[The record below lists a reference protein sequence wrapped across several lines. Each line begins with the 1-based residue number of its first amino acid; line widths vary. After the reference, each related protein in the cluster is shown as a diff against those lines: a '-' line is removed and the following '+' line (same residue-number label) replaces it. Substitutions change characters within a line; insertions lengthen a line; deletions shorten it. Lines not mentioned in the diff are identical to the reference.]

1 MTTVLLIDDHELIRQ
16 GLAGAFSQAEGFEVA
31 AQAGSVADGIALA
44 QELRPDVVVTDVR
57 LPDGSG
63 LDVVRALRKED
74 RRVGLIVLTMY
85 AGDEQLFAAMDA
97 GASGFVGKDAPTS
110 SVISAAR
117 QAVVAPLTFTCTG
130 LAEAM
135 VRRMRSGAPRLSDR
149 ARQVLDLLAE
159 GLGVTA
165 IAARLYLSE
174 STAKSHIGRI
184 YDKLGAAN
192 RAQGMVTAMRLGLIS
207 SAAAA
212 GGRREVHRPR
222 ESHSPFGLFAKP
234 PIEVRGIK
242 PDK

>member
-16 GLAGAFSQAEGFEVA
+16 GLAGAFTQADGFDVA
-31 AQAGSVADGIALA
+31 GQAGSVMEGIELARALS
-44 QELRPDVVVTDVR
+44 PGVVVTDVR

-63 LDVVRALRKED
+63 LDVVRALRKES
-74 RRVGLIVLTMY
+74 REVGLVVLTMY

-97 GASGFVGKDAPTS
+97 GASAFVGKDAPTS

-117 QAVVAPLTFTCTG
+117 RAAVAPLTFACSG

-135 VRRMRSGAPRLSDR
+135 VRQMSSGAPRLSDR
-149 ARQVLDLLAE
+149 ERQVLELLAE

-192 RAQGMVTAMRLGLIS
+192 RAQALVTAMRMGLIS
-207 SAAAA
+207 SA
-212 GGRREVHRPR
+212 
-222 ESHSPFGLFAKP
+222 SPPA
-234 PIEVRGIK
+234 
-242 PDK
+242 

>member
-1 MTTVLLIDDHELIRQ
+1 MTSVLLIDDHELIRQ
-16 GLAGAFSQAEGFEVA
+16 GLAGAFSQADGFEVSG
-31 AQAGSVADGIALA
+31 QAGSVAEGIALA
-44 QELRPDVVVTDVR
+44 EELHPDVVVTDVR

-63 LDVVRALRKED
+63 LEIVRTLRKEN
-74 RRVGLIVLTMY
+74 RQIGLVVLTMY

-135 VRRMRSGAPRLSDR
+135 VRRMSSGAPRLSDR
-149 ARQVLDLLAE
+149 ERQVLDLLAE

-192 RAQGMVTAMRLGLIS
+192 RAQALVMAMRLGLIS
-207 SAAAA
+207 SAAPT
-212 GGRREVHRPR
+212 E
-222 ESHSPFGLFAKP
+222 
-234 PIEVRGIK
+234 
-242 PDK
+242 

>member
-1 MTTVLLIDDHELIRQ
+1 MTSVLLIDDHELIRQ
-16 GLAGAFSQAEGFEVA
+16 GLAGAFSQADGFEVSG
-31 AQAGSVADGIALA
+31 QAGSVAEGIALA
-44 QELRPDVVVTDVR
+44 EELHPDVVVTDVR

-63 LDVVRALRKED
+63 LDIVRTLRKEN
-74 RRVGLIVLTMY
+74 RQIGLVVLTMY

-135 VRRMRSGAPRLSDR
+135 VRRMSSGAPRLSDR
-149 ARQVLDLLAE
+149 ERQVLDLLAE

-192 RAQGMVTAMRLGLIS
+192 RAQALVTAMRLGLIS
-207 SAAAA
+207 SAAPT
-212 GGRREVHRPR
+212 E
-222 ESHSPFGLFAKP
+222 
-234 PIEVRGIK
+234 
-242 PDK
+242 

>member
-16 GLAGAFSQAEGFEVA
+16 GLAGAFAQTEGFEVA
-31 AQAGSVADGIALA
+31 GQAGSVEDGLALA
-44 QELRPDVVVTDVR
+44 REVSPDVVVTDVR

-63 LDVVRALRKED
+63 LDVVRALRKENKQ
-74 RRVGLIVLTMY
+74 VGLVVLTMY

-110 SVISAAR
+110 AVIGAAR
-117 QAVVAPLTFTCTG
+117 QASVAPLTFTCMG

-135 VRRMRSGAPRLSDR
+135 VRRMSSGAPRLSDR
-149 ARQVLDLLAE
+149 ERQVLELLAE

-192 RAQGMVTAMRLGLIS
+192 RAQALVTAMRMGLIS
-207 SAAAA
+207 SAT
-212 GGRREVHRPR
+212 
-222 ESHSPFGLFAKP
+222 P
-234 PIEVRGIK
+234 PV
-242 PDK
+242 

>member
-16 GLAGAFSQAEGFEVA
+16 GLAGAFAQADGFDVVG
-31 AQAGSVADGIALA
+31 QAGSVAEGLA
-44 QELRPDVVVTDVR
+44 QAGALVPDVVVTDVR

-63 LDVVRALRKED
+63 LDVVRALRKESTSI
-74 RRVGLIVLTMY
+74 GLVVLTMY

-110 SVISAAR
+110 TVLRAAR

-135 VRRMRSGAPRLSDR
+135 VRRMSSGAPRLSDR
-149 ARQVLDLLAE
+149 ERQVLDLLAE
-159 GLGVTA
+159 GLGVSA
-165 IAARLYLSE
+165 IAGRLYLSE

-192 RAQGMVTAMRLGLIS
+192 RAQALVSAMRLGLIAS
-207 SAAAA
+207 GA
-212 GGRREVHRPR
+212 
-222 ESHSPFGLFAKP
+222 P
-234 PIEVRGIK
+234 PT
-242 PDK
+242 

>member
-1 MTTVLLIDDHELIRQ
+1 MTSVLLIDDHELIRQ
-16 GLAGAFSQAEGFEVA
+16 GLAGAFSQADGFEVSG
-31 AQAGSVADGIALA
+31 QAGSVAEGIALA
-44 QELRPDVVVTDVR
+44 EERHPDVVVTDVR

-63 LDVVRALRKED
+63 LDIVRTLRKEN
-74 RRVGLIVLTMY
+74 RQIGLVVLTMY

-135 VRRMRSGAPRLSDR
+135 VRRMSSGAPRLSDR
-149 ARQVLDLLAE
+149 ERQVLDLLAE

-192 RAQGMVTAMRLGLIS
+192 RAQALVTAMRLGLIS
-207 SAAAA
+207 SAAPT
-212 GGRREVHRPR
+212 E
-222 ESHSPFGLFAKP
+222 
-234 PIEVRGIK
+234 
-242 PDK
+242 

>member
-1 MTTVLLIDDHELIRQ
+1 MTSVLLIDDHELIRQ
-16 GLAGAFSQAEGFEVA
+16 GLAGAFSQAEGFDVSG
-31 AQAGSVADGIALA
+31 QAGSVAEGMALA
-44 QELRPDVVVTDVR
+44 EELHPDVVVTDVR

-63 LDVVRALRKED
+63 LDIVRALRREN
-74 RRVGLIVLTMY
+74 RQIGLVVLTMY

-110 SVISAAR
+110 SVISAVR

-135 VRRMRSGAPRLSDR
+135 VRRMSSGAPRLSDR
-149 ARQVLDLLAE
+149 ERQVLDLLAE

-192 RAQGMVTAMRLGLIS
+192 RAQALVTAMRLGLIS
-207 SAAAA
+207 SAAPT
-212 GGRREVHRPR
+212 E
-222 ESHSPFGLFAKP
+222 
-234 PIEVRGIK
+234 
-242 PDK
+242 